1 MYTKFYG
8 FKEKPFEVTPDPRFL
23 YLTENH
29 KEALAHLIY
38 GVKGGKGLTVITGEA
53 GTGKTTLIHTLMRLL
68 SRMNGNTRTAY
79 LFNPKLDSTDFLYYI
94 CWDLGIKL
102 QERSKV
108 RYLIKFHGFLLDC
121 YNRNEKVVLVID
133 EAHSLEP
140 ALFEEIRLLTNLET
154 PKKKLLQIIL
164 MGQPELN
171 ELLNRPQF
179 RPLKQRIS
187 LRYRLNPLSQE
198 ETKEYIKKRLRIAG
212 LVNSNIFSPKAL
224 DEIYMYSKGIPRS
237 INILCDNALLKGF
250 SSDQKTIG
258 DGIIGEVI
266 NDLNGH
272 DSRDHRGIFKHPI
285 LRFFSR
291 FSWRVMKRETHE

>member
-8 FKEKPFEVTPDPRFL
+8 LKEKPFEITPDPRFL
-23 YLTENH
+23 YLSDSH
-29 KEALAHLIY
+29 KEALAHLVF
-38 GVKGGKGLTVITGEA
+38 GVKERKGLIVITGEV

-102 QERSKV
+102 KERSKV

-121 YNRNEKVVLVID
+121 YSRNEKVVLVID

-154 PKKKLLQIIL
+154 PQKKLLQVIL
-164 MGQPELN
+164 IGQPELN
-171 ELLNRPQF
+171 NLLDHPQS

-187 LRYRLNPLSQE
+187 LRYHLIPLNQE
-198 ETKEYIKKRLRIAG
+198 ETKGYIRKRLATAG
-212 LVNSNIFSPKAL
+212 AVNPDLFSPKAL
-224 DEIYMYSKGIPRS
+224 GQIYKFSKGIPRL
-237 INILCDNALLKGF
+237 INVACDNALIRGYAN
-250 SSDQKTIG
+250 DQK
-258 DGIIGEVI
+258 IIEDETVKEVI
-266 NDLNGH
+266 RHLDGAEFKNK
-272 DSRDHRGIFKHPI
+272 RWIFRLPI
-285 LRFFSR
+285 LRFFLRS
-291 FSWRVMKRETHE
+291 

>member
-8 FKEKPFEVTPDPRFL
+8 LKEKPFEITPDPRFL
-23 YLTENH
+23 YLSDSH
-29 KEALAHLIY
+29 KEALAHLIF
-38 GVKGGKGLTVITGEA
+38 GVRERKGLIVITGEV

-154 PKKKLLQIIL
+154 PKKKLLQVIL
-164 MGQPELN
+164 IGQPELN
-171 ELLNRPQF
+171 NLLDHPQS

-187 LRYRLNPLSQE
+187 LRYHLTPLNQE
-198 ETKEYIKKRLRIAG
+198 ETKGYIRKRLATAG
-212 LVNSNIFSPKAL
+212 AVNPDLFSPRAL
-224 DEIYMYSKGIPRS
+224 GQIYKFSKGIPRL
-237 INILCDNALLKGF
+237 INIACDNVLITGYAN
-250 SSDQKTIG
+250 DQK
-258 DGIIGEVI
+258 IIEDETVKEVI
-266 NDLNGH
+266 RHLDGAEFKNK
-272 DSRDHRGIFKHPI
+272 RWIFRLPI
-285 LRFFSR
+285 LRFFLRS
-291 FSWRVMKRETHE
+291 